1 MIEFRLFGIHVS
13 IQPFFWIT
21 MAFIGGVFD
30 IGKSTTF
37 LEVALFVMAGFI
49 SILVHEYGHALLIRK
64 YRQPT
69 EIVLQAFGGFATH
82 PPGVFSR
89 LQSFLVSL
97 AGPAIQ
103 IALGFASFAV
113 IKYASLPDTL
123 IRDFFFNLSLVSF
136 FWAILNLIPVF
147 PMDGGQML
155 AAILGPRKQH
165 ITFLVGII
173 IPILVIIAY
182 LGILKE
188 NGGFILPLFMGYFA
202 YQNWERY
209 NETRPR

>member
-21 MAFIGGVFD
+21 MAFIGGAFQIGNGRTVF
-30 IGKSTTF
+30 
-37 LEVALFVMAGFI
+37 EVVLFIMAGFI

-69 EIVLQAFGGFATH
+69 EIVLQAFGGYATH
-82 PPGVFSR
+82 PAGVFSR

-97 AGPAIQ
+97 AGPVIQ
-103 IALGFASFAV
+103 IALGFIAWAV
-113 IKYASLPDTL
+113 FKYANLPDTL
-123 IRDFFFNLSLVSF
+123 IKDFFFNLTLVSF
-136 FWAILNLIPVF
+136 FWAVLNLIPVF

-155 AAILGPRKQH
+155 AAALGPRKQH
-165 ITFLVGII
+165 ITFLIGVI
-173 IPILVIIAY
+173 IPVLVIIAY
-182 LGILKE
+182 FKFSE
-188 NGGFILPLFMGYFA
+188 GGGYLLPIFMGLFA

-209 NETRPR
+209 NATRPR